1 MSRWIALSLAGLM
14 LICGCTRTSLSPIA
28 EAKRVFVIV
37 MENHSYEEALQGDY
51 TAKLVKQAGVATN
64 YHAITHPSVPNYLAI
79 TSGQTWGVDADI
91 YRALPMGVAGP
102 VLVEDSVDAASGQMR
117 RSEFL
122 ELLRAEVCRTA
133 EDALTGTIYAAAGC
147 PWIDHWFA
155 YYGGRCPSN
164 VVPFSDLSQD
174 LKTTATRFS
183 WIGPDTCHDQHD
195 CSTAAGDDWLRQTVG
210 MITSSPAWQ
219 ADAVLFITWDEDS
232 GSADNQ
238 VLTLVLRP
246 DVKHRVSA
254 VSYDH
259 YSLLATIED
268 ILGVPRLAN
277 AATAKPMRDL
287 VA

>member
-1 MSRWIALSLAGLM
+1 VTRWIALALAALT
-14 LICGCTRTSLSPIA
+14 LVSACTRSSLPPIV
-28 EAKRVFVIV
+28 EPKRVFVIV
-37 MENHSYEEALQGDY
+37 MENHSFEEALQGAY
-51 TAKLVKQAGVATN
+51 TAELEKQVGVATN

-79 TSGQTWGVDADI
+79 TSGTTWGVDADI
-91 YRALPMGVAGP
+91 YRALPPQDIGHQLTAARVRWRAYMEALGP
-102 VLVEDSVDAASGQMR
+102 GCFDSPPPYDG
-117 RSEFL
+117 
-122 ELLRAEVCRTA
+122 
-133 EDALTGTIYAAAGC
+133 
-147 PWIDHWFA
+147 DHNPFA
-155 YYGGRCPSN
+155 YYGGRCPDN
-164 VVPFSDLSQD
+164 VVPFSELSQD
-174 LKTTATRFS
+174 LTATATRFS

-195 CSTAAGDDWLRQTVG
+195 CSIAAGDDWLRQTVG

-232 GSADNQ
+232 GRGDNR

-277 AATAKPMRDL
+277 AATATPMRDL
-287 VA
+287 TG

>member
-1 MSRWIALSLAGLM
+1 VSRWIALSLAGLT
-14 LICGCTRTSLSPIA
+14 LICACTRTSLPPIV

-91 YRALPMGVAGP
+91 YRALPPQDIGHQLTSANIRWRAYMEGLDPGQC
-102 VLVEDSVDAASGQMR
+102 LDSPQPYDS
-117 RSEFL
+117 
-122 ELLRAEVCRTA
+122 
-133 EDALTGTIYAAAGC
+133 
-147 PWIDHWFA
+147 DHDPFA
-155 YYGGRCPSN
+155 YYGGSCPSN

-174 LKTTATRFS
+174 LKATATRFS
-183 WIGPDTCHDQHD
+183 WIGPDMCHDQHD

-219 ADAVLFITWDEDS
+219 ADAALFITWDEDS